1 MGFSREHCTHIL
13 REEHE
18 KNIKDAAARQE
29 RNKRV
34 LLV

>member
-18 KNIKDAAARQE
+18 KNIKEINDAAARQE
-29 RNKRV
+29 
-34 LLV
+34 